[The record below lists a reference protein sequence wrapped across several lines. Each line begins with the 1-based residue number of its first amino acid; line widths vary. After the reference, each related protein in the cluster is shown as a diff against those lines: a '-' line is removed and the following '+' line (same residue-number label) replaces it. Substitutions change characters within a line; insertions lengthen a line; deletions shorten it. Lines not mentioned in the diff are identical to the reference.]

1 MNHNLE
7 GRVLGESALQ
17 CTPGDARDRACL
29 GNTGLEEAWL
39 LNSRELIFSGGIL
52 GKNQERMVGG
62 EGGEG
67 ENELLNA
74 LQGTPESLHCA
85 ELEAW
90 CLRRDSRKAEFLGSL
105 QYPS

>member
-1 MNHNLE
+1 
-7 GRVLGESALQ
+7 
-17 CTPGDARDRACL
+17 
-29 GNTGLEEAWL
+29 
-39 LNSRELIFSGGIL
+39 
-52 GKNQERMVGG
+52 MVGG

-90 CLRRDSRKAEFLGSL
+90 CLPQEGFEKSRVSGLTSVPILGEIE
-105 QYPS
+105 

>member
-1 MNHNLE
+1 
-7 GRVLGESALQ
+7 
-17 CTPGDARDRACL
+17 
-29 GNTGLEEAWL
+29 
-39 LNSRELIFSGGIL
+39 
-52 GKNQERMVGG
+52 MVGG

-90 CLRRDSRKAEFLGSL
+90 CLPQEGFEKSRVSGLTSVPILGKIE
-105 QYPS
+105 